1 MGLFDSIFGGSS
13 SSSTQQQQSTG
24 GSFIDPSQVPFLTAL
39 RGAGSLQLQPGG
51 QAQQFAQ
58 GLAGA
63 QGQLI
68 NQSVGPEATMAQLG
82 ALSSLVGRQQE
93 LGLNSIANRFGQ
105 AGTTGIGGRAAVTG
119 QELVGNLGIPF
130 AQGIAGILGQQSQL
144 GLQGASQI
152 PSMFGTNFAN
162 LGLGQQL
169 IGEPTVLNQFQSS
182 GSRTSSE
189 SGSSGLFGG
198 NLFNAIPFNPG
209 FGIF

>member
-13 SSSTQQQQSTG
+13 QSSQSTQQSSAQ
-24 GSFIDPSQVPFLTAL
+24 SFIDPSQMPFLTAL

-68 NQSVGPEATMAQLG
+68 GQSVGPEATMAQLG

-130 AQGIAGILGQQSQL
+130 AQGIAGILGQQSAL

-152 PSMFGTNFAN
+152 PSIFGTNFAN

-169 IGEPTVLNQFQSS
+169 IGSPTILNQAQSS
-182 GSRTSSE
+182 GTRTSSGSE
-189 SGSSGLFGG
+189 TGGILGSISGTFG
-198 NLFNAIPFNPG
+198 PFS
-209 FGIF
+209 FG